1 MNDGSI
7 VLFSNKYNLG
17 RLEVVID
24 LYFNEDIDKT
34 IEKESTI
41 PVDGSSNTDTDDSEL
56 VPSPITPVPAP
67 TNDTDAGNYTIVN
80 ATIVID
86 FTDVYEEL
94 FANNYTNNSSN
105 DTNNSNDFGSSS
117 SGMTDRGEGST
128 GAGFGVTEGV
138 GSSGGSISSAGGSIA
153 TGSGTTSGGKGSTSI
168 SSTNS
173 ASNIADG
180 LIPASAVA
188 FSGSNSDA
196 DLRRRETIHVNLIWG
211 VESMDDGSN
220 LWTMN
225 KGPKVRPSF
234 DGKNEE
240 EPSSSTFDLS
250 EPRMQEWLL
259 EVVLMAK
266 NDTKLYIRQDKL
278 TWIEMLQGFAIE
290 AGVGFPIPKDL
301 FTGYLQLL
309 KDRDDGFAT
318 LIENEIGTRG
328 PGLQGD
334 YTYASITMMVDAVQI
349 SAASLSLSEI
359 VYKQWS
365 DFSEKVNESTPSDLP
380 QVVAQSRIFLDAYRV
395 EATIGSTVTTWFV
408 ANGLCLLVILL
419 FIQNVAL
426 SFMVMG
432 TIVLILFCL
441 GGLLFAV
448 FRIPF
453 GPVEA
458 LGVSIFIGL
467 SANYS

>member
-17 RLEVVID
+17 RLEVVVD

-34 IEKESTI
+34 IEKESTT
-41 PVDGSSNTDTDDSEL
+41 PVDGTSNTDTDDSEL
-56 VPSPITPVPAP
+56 APSPVTPVPAP
-67 TNDTDAGNYTIVN
+67 TNDTDADKYDYEIIN

-86 FTDVYEEL
+86 FTDVLEEL
-94 FANNYTNNSSN
+94 YGNNHADNNNNN
-105 DTNNSNDFGSSS
+105 DKNNSN
-117 SGMTDRGEGST
+117 
-128 GAGFGVTEGV
+128 GFGATEGV

-153 TGSGTTSGGKGSTSI
+153 TGSGTTNGGEGSTSI
-168 SSTNS
+168 SSTNLG
-173 ASNIADG
+173 SNQADV
-180 LIPASAVA
+180 LVVPVA
-188 FSGSNSDA
+188 FSGSTSDA
-196 DLRRRETIHVNLIWG
+196 DLMRRETIHVNLIWG

-220 LWTMN
+220 LWTIN
-225 KGPKVRPSF
+225 KGPKVGSSF
-234 DGKNEE
+234 DGNNEG
-240 EPSSSTFDLS
+240 EPSPSTFDIS
-250 EPRMQEWLL
+250 GPRMQEWLL
-259 EVVLMAK
+259 EVVLMAR
-266 NDTKLYIRQDKL
+266 NDTELYIRQDKL
-278 TWIEMLQGFAIE
+278 TWIERLQNFAIE

-309 KDRDDGFAT
+309 KRRDPDFAT

-334 YTYASITMMVDAVQI
+334 FTYASITMMVDALQI
-349 SAASLSLSEI
+349 DPNLLSEV
-359 VYKQWS
+359 VYKQWGE
-365 DFSEKVNESTPSDLP
+365 FSEKVNESTPPGIP
-380 QVVAQSRIFLDAYRV
+380 QVVAQSKIFLDAYRV

-419 FIQNVAL
+419 FLQNVAL

>member
-17 RLEVVID
+17 RLKVVTD

-34 IEKESTI
+34 IEKESTT
-41 PVDGSSNTDTDDSEL
+41 PMDGTSNTDTDDSEL
-56 VPSPITPVPAP
+56 APFPVIPVPAP
-67 TNDTDAGNYTIVN
+67 TNDTDADKYDYEIIN

-94 FANNYTNNSSN
+94 FGNNHTHNSNN
-105 DTNNSNDFGSSS
+105 DTNNSNNFGSSN
-117 SGMTDRGEGST
+117 SGTTDRDKGST
-128 GAGFGVTEGV
+128 GTGFGATEGV

-153 TGSGTTSGGKGSTSI
+153 TGSGTTNGGEGSTSI

-173 ASNIADG
+173 GSNQGDS
-180 LIPASAVA
+180 LIPVSAVA
-188 FSGSNSDA
+188 FSGSTSDA

-220 LWTMN
+220 LWTIN
-225 KGPKVRPSF
+225 KGPKVRSSF

-240 EPSSSTFDLS
+240 DSSSSTFDIS

-266 NDTKLYIRQDKL
+266 NDTELYIRQDKL
-278 TWIEMLQGFAIE
+278 TWIEMLQNFAIR

-309 KDRDDGFAT
+309 KDRDADFAT

-334 YTYASITMMVDAVQI
+334 FTYASITMMVDALQI
-349 SAASLSLSEI
+349 DATLLSEV
-359 VYKQWS
+359 VYKQWGE
-365 DFSEKVNESTPSDLP
+365 FSEKVNESTPPGIP

>member
-34 IEKESTI
+34 IEKESTT
-41 PVDGSSNTDTDDSEL
+41 PVDGTSNTDTDDSEIA
-56 VPSPITPVPAP
+56 PSPVTPVPAP
-67 TNDTDAGNYTIVN
+67 TNDTDADKYDYEIIN

-86 FTDVYEEL
+86 FTDVLEEL
-94 FANNYTNNSSN
+94 YGNNHADNSNN
-105 DTNNSNDFGSSS
+105 DKNNSN
-117 SGMTDRGEGST
+117 
-128 GAGFGVTEGV
+128 GFGATEEGV

-153 TGSGTTSGGKGSTSI
+153 TGSGTTNGGEGSTSI

-173 ASNIADG
+173 GSNQADV
-180 LIPASAVA
+180 LVPVSAVA
-188 FSGSNSDA
+188 FSGPTSDD

-220 LWTMN
+220 LWTIN
-225 KGPKVRPSF
+225 KGPKVRSYL
-234 DGKNEE
+234 DGKNEGE
-240 EPSSSTFDLS
+240 RSSTFDIS

-278 TWIEMLQGFAIE
+278 TWIERLQNFAIE
-290 AGVGFPIPKDL
+290 AGVGFPIPKHL

-309 KDRDDGFAT
+309 KNRDADFAT
-318 LIENEIGTRG
+318 LIESEIGTRG

-334 YTYASITMMVDAVQI
+334 FTYASITMMVDALQI
-349 SAASLSLSEI
+349 DPNLLSE
-359 VYKQWS
+359 VVFKQWGE
-365 DFSEKVNESTPSDLP
+365 FSEKVNESTPPDIP
-380 QVVAQSRIFLDAYRV
+380 QVVAQSKIFLDAYRV

-419 FIQNVAL
+419 FLQNVAL